1 MYPQSHCIYSY
12 CPPCCCDNVC
22 MWMSGYKDELGVSML
37 NGRVC
42 GVVFMYPQ
50 SHHTYSY
57 CPPCCCDSACMWMS
71 GYKDALG
78 VLDKCAH
85 VPSITLYLQLL
96 PTLLLRQCLHVDVR
110 VQGWTGCL
118 HAEWT
123 SVWCR
128 IHVPSITPYLQL
140 LPTLLLRQ
148 CLHVDVRV
156 QGCTGCFRQVCQG
169 KDHVPSIT
177 LYLQLLPTLLLR
189 QCLHVDVRVQGS
201 SGCFRPVCTCT
212 LNHTVP
218 TVIAHLVVATVPA
231 CGCQGTRM
239 HWVF

>member
-1 MYPQSHCIYSY
+1 MYPQSHCTYSY

-110 VQGWTGCL
+110 VQG
-118 HAEWT
+118 
-123 SVWCR
+123 
-128 IHVPSITPYLQL
+128 
-140 LPTLLLRQ
+140 
-148 CLHVDVRV
+148 
-156 QGCTGCFRQVCQG
+156 
-169 KDHVPSIT
+169 
-177 LYLQLLPTLLLR
+177 
-189 QCLHVDVRVQGS
+189 S